1 MRWAIN
7 HRSQHVRADA
17 PGVYSWLELNCPV
30 CKQRVFPRRGPV
42 REAHFAHYGGNSSK
56 ACELYQPGEG
66 EATSSS
72 TVTQGATH
80 THKKK
85 AFGAPA
91 LLWRSEQSFPASLYL
106 RLPSN
111 PGGFDS
117 SVKII
122 SRATSQFRGAD
133 LARPMFAGLRLQVPP
148 AELETVPADLALE
161 ALIKETLS
169 HFKFTGNYFRATN
182 EGGVLLASGDPL
194 ELGEDYWLVSQ
205 TPLRQPVPHH
215 LRIDE
220 RRSDRAW
227 FAYRIA
233 LSLVEEDVVE
243 VMAEL
248 TSYLQRKVIR
258 PTPKVDLVWPTP
270 SRIDLDGVP
279 VFDFSVSEI
288 LVRSS
293 FAVPQCL
300 LQTAQ
305 LVSAEPISNG
315 FFTFRFDGGANEALI
330 GTPQGPGRRL
340 RFASC
345 DLARPTGVVLH
356 IGDES
361 VQAFDPKAG
370 ELIAKAS
377 DVRVEVPSPRLWRN
391 VRVNG
396 VALRPLPDGNEYA
409 INGQLHALSAGA
421 FGEVFKFSEVDGV
434 APEAPW
440 YSSIERI
447 VALVVGPRAAIR
459 LRHVQSKGQLIR
471 WVSDHDAHALL
482 PKLLSIL
489 SAEVTRGVP

>member
-17 PGVYSWLELNCPV
+17 PGVYSWLELHCPV
-30 CKQRVFPRRGPV
+30 CKQRVFPRRGAV

-72 TVTQGATH
+72 TVTQGTAH

-85 AFGAPA
+85 AFGTPA
-91 LLWRSEQSFPASLYL
+91 LLWRGEQSLPASLYL

-133 LARPMFAGLRLQVPP
+133 LSRPMFAGLRLQVPP
-148 AELETVPADLALE
+148 AELETVPADSALE
-161 ALIKETLS
+161 ALIKDTLS
-169 HFKFTGNYFRATN
+169 HFKFAGNYFRATN
-182 EGGVLLASGDPL
+182 EGGVLLAPGDPL

-205 TPLRQPVPHH
+205 TPLREPVPHH
-215 LRIDE
+215 LRIYE

-227 FAYRIA
+227 FVYRIA
-233 LSLVEEDVVE
+233 LPLVEGNAVE
-243 VMAEL
+243 VMGEL

-258 PTPKVDLVWPTP
+258 PSPKVNLVWPTP
-270 SRIDLDGVP
+270 NRIDLDGVP
-279 VFDFSVSEI
+279 VFDFSVSEL

-293 FAVPQCL
+293 VGVPQCL
-300 LQTAQ
+300 LETAQ
-305 LVSAEPISNG
+305 LVSGEPISHDL
-315 FFTFRFDGGANEALI
+315 FAFRFDGSASEALI
-330 GTPQGPGRRL
+330 GTTQGAGRRL

-345 DLARPTGVVLH
+345 DLSRPTGVVLH

-361 VQAFDPKAG
+361 IQAFDPGAG
-370 ELIAKAS
+370 QLIAKAS
-377 DVRVEVPSPRLWRN
+377 EVRVEVPSHRLWRN

-421 FGEVFKFSEVDGV
+421 FGEVLKFSEADSAGHQ
-434 APEAPW
+434 APW
-440 YSSIERI
+440 HSSIARI
-447 VALVVGPRAAIR
+447 VALVVGPLAAIR

-471 WVSDHDAHALL
+471 WASDHDAHALL
-482 PKLLSIL
+482 PKLLSTL
-489 SAEVTRGVP
+489 SAEVTRDVP

>member
-17 PGVYSWLELNCPV
+17 PGVYSWFELHCPV
-30 CKQRVFPRRGPV
+30 CKQRVFPRRGAV
-42 REAHFAHYGGNSSK
+42 REAHFAHYGGNLSK

-66 EATSSS
+66 EATGSS
-72 TVTQGATH
+72 TVTQDATH
-80 THKKK
+80 AHKKT

-91 LLWRSEQSFPASLYL
+91 LVWRSEKSFPSSLYL
-106 RLPSN
+106 RLPSSR
-111 PGGFDS
+111 GGFDS
-117 SVKII
+117 SVKVI

-148 AELETVPADLALE
+148 AELETVPTDPVLE

-169 HFKFTGNYFRATN
+169 HFQFAGNYFRATS
-182 EGGVLLASGDPL
+182 EGGILLAPGDPL

-205 TPLRQPVPHH
+205 APLREPVSDH

-233 LSLVEEDVVE
+233 IPLVEEDAVE
-243 VMAEL
+243 VMREL

-258 PTPKVDLVWPTP
+258 PSPKVNLVWPTP
-270 SRIDLDGVP
+270 NRIDVDGVP

-293 FAVPQCL
+293 FGVPQCL
-300 LQTAQ
+300 LETAQ
-305 LVSAEPISNG
+305 LVSGEPISHSI
-315 FFTFRFDGGANEALI
+315 FAFHFDRETNEALI
-330 GTPQGPGRRL
+330 GTSDGAGRRL

-345 DLARPTGVVLH
+345 DLSRPTGVVLH
-356 IGDES
+356 VGDES
-361 VQAFDPKAG
+361 VQAFDPEAG

-377 DVRVEVPSPRLWRN
+377 AVRVEVPSHRLWRN

-409 INGQLHALSAGA
+409 ICGQLHALSAGA
-421 FGEVFKFSEVDGV
+421 FGEVFKF
-434 APEAPW
+434 PEADGGRP
-440 YSSIERI
+440 
-447 VALVVGPRAAIR
+447 PRR
-459 LRHVQSKGQLIR
+459 LGARPSR
-471 WVSDHDAHALL
+471 ELL
-482 PKLLSIL
+482 RLLSARL
-489 SAEVTRGVP
+489 PRFDSDTFRARAS